1 MIAYM
6 EKFFK
11 NKKSAIVLSLFAM
24 ALWGSAIPLIKTTY
38 RVMDVAPNDFGLKIL
53 IAGARFFMAGLLA
66 LFYYKITKS
75 KTDGASRINLKFVL
89 ILSLIQTSLQYF
101 FYYIGLSNTFG
112 VKASVIQAFGSFL
125 TVIMAALF
133 IPTDKLDRYKVIAI
147 IVGTLGIVVS
157 NRSGIEGTG
166 FKITGEGFILMS
178 TLFNAL
184 ATVLVRIY
192 GKDQNS
198 FLLTGLQ
205 FLFGAVVLIVAG
217 LILKKGEF
225 YLTPTVFILLLY
237 GAFISATA
245 FSIWTFVLKFQDA
258 GEFALYKLFIPI
270 LGSVFSIIFL
280 GESFTIHLVISL
292 TLVIIGTVILNMK
305 RKKAN

>member
-1 MIAYM
+1 M

-11 NKKSAIVLSLFAM
+11 NKNSAIGLSLFAM

-38 RVMDVAPNDFGLKIL
+38 RVMDVATEDFGLKIL
-53 IAGARFFMAGLLA
+53 IAGVRFFMAGILS
-66 LFYYKITKS
+66 LFYYNITRS
-75 KTDGASRINLKFVL
+75 KTEGAQKINLKFV
-89 ILSLIQTSLQYF
+89 IVLSLVQTSLQYF

-125 TVIMAALF
+125 TVIMAAVF
-133 IPTDKLDRYKVIAI
+133 IPTDKLDRYKVVAI
-147 IVGTLGIVVS
+147 VVGTLGIVVS
-157 NRSGIEGTG
+157 NISGIGASG
-166 FKITGEGFILMS
+166 FKITGEGFILIA
-178 TLFNAL
+178 TFFNAL
-184 ATVLVRIY
+184 ATILVRIY

-205 FLFGAVVLIVAG
+205 FLFGAAILIVAG
-217 LILKKGEF
+217 LLLKKGDF
-225 YLTPTVFILLLY
+225 NFTPTVFILLLY

-280 GESFTIHLVISL
+280 GESFTIYLLIGLSLV
-292 TLVIIGTVILNMK
+292 VIGTIILNMK
-305 RKKAN
+305 KLKAE